1 MVNNTPKTDYRLN
14 DMRRYLVI
22 FWSLLLLTG
31 AANAAWASQHNQHLK
46 VISTE
51 EIKAGEILF
60 IKLPGNPDIGYK
72 YRLNKELS
80 SGLHLVD
87 VDFLGWLMTSK
98 SQTIFFRKRDVMNVA
113 VRTSA
118 PGKAELAF
126 DYYRRISGRTSKS
139 TKLVHINIK
148 PSKYTQ

>member
-1 MVNNTPKTDYRLN
+1 
-14 DMRRYLVI
+14 MRRYLVI

-31 AANAAWASQHNQHLK
+31 MGHAAWASEHNQHLK
-46 VISTE
+46 LISTE

-60 IKLPGNPDIGYK
+60 IKLPGNPNIGYK

-80 SGLHLVD
+80 SGLHLVE

-113 VRTSA
+113 VHTKD
-118 PGKAELAF
+118 PGEAELAF
-126 DYYRRISGRTSKS
+126 DYYRKISGRTRSS
-139 TKLVHINIK
+139 TKLVRIKIK
-148 PSKYTQ
+148 PSNNTQ